1 MQTIIPGIA
10 RNNNQPTDRLT
21 NRCHQPPNFDKHP
34 VVGIDTIR
42 VRGHHRGHVLTQK
55 TERTS
60 VDRSTGE
67 IKVIGSQSHELISV
81 LGHKVALQADDVQ
94 GGGVS
99 FELSVPKILRRTNEV
114 PASIQE
120 VMEVVKEIYYVAHF
134 YVDWTTD
141 CDDLELHRV
150 DLVRGFDHVTDI
162 SATLHRLSVAQ
173 AARGRLRKVFT
184 DPTRGN
190 AQTLTVGTPRRWMS
204 TAYDKPTEMFWAA
217 SRTRDKVLAFD
228 LREKARMLQA
238 RGHLRAE
245 MSVRAKPLIERLGSN
260 RLVDILKEE
269 TMSTTAHHYFEAAG
283 LDTPVGGTE
292 KIVQAVRDMSRD
304 PDDRGVADRVIA
316 MLFRDANGIAQTAS
330 RNSLDL
336 YQQVARRH
344 HLTAADFYQTDQ
356 PTMHLDW
363 DRGIQV
369 SGKAV

>member
-1 MQTIIPGIA
+1 MPTIIPGIA
-10 RNNNQPTDRLT
+10 RNNNQPTERTT
-21 NRCHQPPNFDKHP
+21 NRCQQPPNFDKHP

-42 VRGHHRGHVLTQK
+42 VRGRHRGHELSH
-55 TERTS
+55 RTS
-60 VDRSTGE
+60 RTQVDHTTGE
-67 IKVIGSQSHELISV
+67 IKVVGSNSYDLISV
-81 LGHKVALQADDVQ
+81 LGHKVALQADDGQ

-120 VMEVVKEIYYVAHF
+120 VMEVVKEIHYVASS

-141 CDDLELHRV
+141 CADLELRRV
-150 DLVRGFDHVTDI
+150 DLVRGFENVTDI
-162 SATLHRLSVAQ
+162 SATLHRLSVARHAQ
-173 AARGRLRKVFT
+173 GNLRKVFT
-184 DPTRGN
+184 DVKRGN
-190 AQTLTVGTPRRWMS
+190 AQTLTVGTSGRWMA
-204 TAYDKPTEMFWAA
+204 TAYDKPEEMFWAA

-228 LREKARMLQA
+228 LREKAHVLRA
-238 RGHLRAE
+238 RGHLRCE
-245 MSVRAKPLIERLGSN
+245 MSVRARPLIERLGSN

-292 KIVQAVRDMSRD
+292 KIVQAVRDMSGD

-330 RNSLDL
+330 RNSIDL
-336 YQQVARRH
+336 YQVVARRH

-356 PTMHLDW
+356 SPMHLDW
-363 DRGIQV
+363 DRGVQV
-369 SGKAV
+369 TGAA